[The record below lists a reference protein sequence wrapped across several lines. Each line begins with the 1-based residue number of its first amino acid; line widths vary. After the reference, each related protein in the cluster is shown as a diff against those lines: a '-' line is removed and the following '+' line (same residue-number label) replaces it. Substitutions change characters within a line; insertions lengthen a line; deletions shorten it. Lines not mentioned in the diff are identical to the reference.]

1 MCVCMLKRQ
10 KVGVSTQN
18 TVHATVCKKPNNCR
32 LKSKCFRKTLRMVF
46 TYQVRNSNRSN
57 DSGNALAHEIGIIC
71 LLNSH
76 NIFKNRQKII

>member
-32 LKSKCFRKTLRMVF
+32 LKSKCFRKTLRMVS
-46 TYQVRNSNRSN
+46 TCQVRNSNRSN
-57 DSGNALAHEIGIIC
+57 ASGNALAHEFGI
-71 LLNSH
+71 
-76 NIFKNRQKII
+76 FAII